1 MSAHTPIQ
9 KSALSVEETTPSRS
23 ASKIL
28 VLALL
33 ATAALCFGKA
43 GYIHVK
49 AITAQW
55 LMANAWAKT
64 LTSQQLGHRPW
75 PWLDT
80 WPVAKMDI
88 PRLDIQ
94 LLVLDGL
101 QGQALAFGPGSQL
114 WPAWESPPLG
124 DSGFQVIAGHNDTH
138 FDFLA
143 DLQTGEIVR
152 LQNQFGGWRS
162 YRVQQLQ
169 LVSANEGSVALY
181 SDDLQTDDIFLMTCA
196 SALQALIPN
205 QRRLIAHLKPVL
217 HKVS

>member
-1 MSAHTPIQ
+1 M
-9 KSALSVEETTPSRS
+9 
-23 ASKIL
+23 
-28 VLALL
+28 
-33 ATAALCFGKA
+33 G
-43 GYIHVK
+43 
-49 AITAQW
+49 
-55 LMANAWAKT
+55 
-64 LTSQQLGHRPW
+64 
-75 PWLDT
+75 
-80 WPVAKMDI
+80 
-88 PRLDIQ
+88 
-94 LLVLDGL
+94 
-101 QGQALAFGPGSQL
+101 
-114 WPAWESPPLG
+114 ESPLG